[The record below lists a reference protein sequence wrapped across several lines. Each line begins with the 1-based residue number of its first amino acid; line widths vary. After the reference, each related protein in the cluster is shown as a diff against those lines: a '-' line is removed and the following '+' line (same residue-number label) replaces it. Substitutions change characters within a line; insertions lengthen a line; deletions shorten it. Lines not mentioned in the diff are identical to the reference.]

1 MNKMKLFTK
10 IALNCIGIIVF
21 LILSIYISNMLYLK
35 YFLED
40 MIIDDLKKLSQN
52 VLENR
57 LEGDLSAV
65 KIIVLQQNKI
75 ILEKGGLDLPYHMIS
90 PVFNSTGVYEFSH
103 SHFKIEYIAY
113 ALKKGDFTSVAI
125 TTKPYYGYALSI
137 ISENLIKISVVFILI
152 GLLVSLLI
160 SKHISRRIIRIS
172 VATQKIAKGED
183 FELKDNSSD
192 EVGDLTCS
200 INSLKNSL
208 RLLEKVRREFVA
220 NFVHDLKTPIA
231 VIKGYCESTKYLDID
246 DKEKIKHNIDGIEKQ
261 CDYMQNLISNM
272 VELSKISA
280 GIIEQKIE
288 EVDVNLVIEETHE
301 QLKKIAEAEN
311 VEIIIKNLNF
321 PKIQTDLNSFR
332 RIINNLV
339 QNAIEN
345 TIEKK
350 IYIEANSEYID
361 IYNKTDLKDEEL
373 IFLFER
379 YKSSKK
385 GFGLGLSIVKEL
397 CKILNINLETF
408 IEDGYIHFR
417 IKMGKN

>member
-1 MNKMKLFTK
+1 MKLFTK
-10 IALNCIGIIVF
+10 IALNFIGVIVF

-40 MIIDDLKKLSQN
+40 MIINDLKKLSQDA
-52 VLENR
+52 LENR

-65 KIIVLQQNKI
+65 KILILKGDTIV
-75 ILEKGGLDLPYHMIS
+75 LEKGGLDIPYHMIS
-90 PVFNSTGVYEFSH
+90 PVFNSSGVYEFSH
-103 SHFKIEYIAY
+103 PHFKIEYIAY
-113 ALKKGDFTSVAI
+113 ASKKGDFTSIVI
-125 TTKPYYGYALSI
+125 TTKPYYGYALNI
-137 ISENLIKISVVFILI
+137 ISKNLIKISIVFILI

-160 SKHISRRIIRIS
+160 SRHISRRIIKIS
-172 VATQKIAKGED
+172 IATQKIAHGED
-183 FELKDNSSD
+183 FELKDNSTD
-192 EVGDLTCS
+192 EVGNLARS

-231 VIKGYCESTKYLDID
+231 VIKGYCESTKYLDIG
-246 DKEKIKHNIDGIEKQ
+246 DKEKITHNMDGIEKQ
-261 CDYMQNLISNM
+261 CGYMQNLISNM

-280 GIIEQKIE
+280 GIIEQKRE
-288 EVDVNLVIEETHE
+288 EVNVNLVIKETCE
-301 QLKKIAEAEN
+301 QLKKVAEVEN

-321 PKIQTDLNSFR
+321 PKIETDLNSFK
-332 RIINNLV
+332 RIINNLL

-345 TIEKK
+345 TIDKK
-350 IYIEANSEYID
+350 VYIEANSEFID
-361 IYNKTDLKDEEL
+361 IYNKTDLKEEEL

-397 CKILNINLETF
+397 CKLLNIKVETL
-408 IEDGYIHFR
+408 IEDGFIHFR
-417 IKMGKN
+417 IKMEGIKDV